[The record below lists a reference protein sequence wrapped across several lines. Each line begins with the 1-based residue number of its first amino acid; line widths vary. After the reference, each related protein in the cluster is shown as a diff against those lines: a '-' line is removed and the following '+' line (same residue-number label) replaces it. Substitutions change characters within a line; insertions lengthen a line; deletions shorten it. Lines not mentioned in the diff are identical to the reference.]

1 MNTLEMVIFKIEK
14 ILAEN
19 EIEGKI
25 HKDTA
30 LMSDF
35 AIDSV
40 IAIEILVS
48 MEETFGI
55 TINDDD
61 LSLELLESPLVL
73 SKYIEELLRKK

>member
-1 MNTLEMVIFKIEK
+1 MNTLEMVISKIEK

-25 HKDTA
+25 NKDTA

-61 LSLELLESPLVL
+61 LSLELLENPLVL

>member
-1 MNTLEMVIFKIEK
+1 MNTLEMVISQIEK

-25 HKDTA
+25 YKDTA

-48 MEETFGI
+48 MEEIFGI

-73 SKYIEELLRKK
+73 SKYIEELINKK